1 MYRRFRAHYFA
12 ARRWLERCVAVAPF
26 ALAAVVRRAV
36 GVRLSRGVGAVAFA
50 TVVRRAVGVRLSR
63 GAGAVAFACWAWP
76 GMDNESAGYK
86 S

>member
-1 MYRRFRAHYFA
+1 MFRRFRAHYFA

-36 GVRLSRGVGAVAFA
+36 GVRLSRG
-50 TVVRRAVGVRLSR
+50 
-63 GAGAVAFACWAWP
+63 AGAVAFACWAWP